1 MMEVHE
7 TGTHVLCVSV
17 DLCGGKSRC
26 WLAVIRQVVMNR
38 QQVKNFIHTGEVIV

>member
-7 TGTHVLCVSV
+7 TGMRVLCVSF
-17 DLCGGKSRC
+17 DLYEGKLRC

-38 QQVKNFIHTGEVIV
+38 QQVKNFIRTDEVIV